1 MANQRSAA
9 LSPGELILMFG
20 ILLFIVAVGGL
31 MAVGWW
37 KGGARIGLALAPLL
51 ICSIF
56 LWIAGSIAYQIDMM
70 RNLGLV
76 WPAVFLIV
84 PGLVGG
90 YLLRYW
96 LKKKLPDEPG
106 QRDRVMGAAGGFF
119 MGIVITWL
127 GLVYQVVWVTSHDG
141 QASSFNMGMARTLN
155 NGVVRWIPG
164 IGVGSG
170 AIMDLVDVAT
180 APEDVQRQAVKDLG
194 LDKLSDTPEMQAI
207 VNAAEIREQIE
218 SIRRGNVAAL
228 WRLQKDERVLAL
240 FESAEIREIL
250 DHVSLDE
257 ISEAVKRASENSA
270 GESDSDDR

>member
-1 MANQRSAA
+1 
-9 LSPGELILMFG
+9 MFG
-20 ILLFIVAVGGL
+20 ILLFLVAVGGL
-31 MAVGWW
+31 MALGWW

-56 LWIAGSIAYQIDMM
+56 LWIAGSIAYEIDMM

-90 YLLRYW
+90 YLLRFW

-106 QRDRVMGAAGGFF
+106 GRDRIIGAATGFF

-155 NGVVRWIPG
+155 DGVVRWIPG
-164 IGVGSG
+164 IGAGSG

-180 APEDVQRQAVKDLG
+180 AAEDVQRQAVKDLG
-194 LDKLSDTPEMQAI
+194 LGKLSDTPEMQAI
-207 VNAAEIREQIE
+207 VNDPAIREQIE

-240 FESAEIREIL
+240 FKSAEIREIL
-250 DHVSLDE
+250 DRVSLDD
-257 ISEAVKRASENSA
+257 ISRAVKKAAADDA
-270 GESDSDDR
+270 GAGAGDSDDR